1 MKRIL
6 LPTDFSEISK
16 NAILYALNLFKDIPC
31 EFFLLN
37 VFRIPYVTNEE
48 FMGNDVSQLAILEE
62 ELHNS
67 SRKGMEE
74 LLDTLPKNK
83 NHKFYKISDYNLFV
97 NAVQNVVD
105 EKKIELIV
113 MGTKGATG
121 AKEIFMGSNTGNVI
135 LNTTSNIIA
144 VPENT
149 VFKKPKQITFP
160 TDFRISYE
168 LEDLAPLIS
177 LAELYDSRIRIL
189 HLSENEE
196 LDEEQMKNKKR
207 LVSFLINVK
216 HSFHT
221 LSNTDFEEALNC
233 FTQSRGNIN
242 MIAMIAR
249 HYTFFQRL
257 FFRPKVRELS
267 FHTKIPLFV
276 LHHLKE

>member
-16 NAILYALNLFKDIPC
+16 NAILYALKLFKDIPC

-48 FMGNDVSQLAILEE
+48 FMGNDVSQLAILED

-67 SRKGMEE
+67 SKRGMEE

-196 LDEEQMKNKKR
+196 LDEEQKKNKKR

-216 HSFHT
+216 HNFHT

-249 HYTFFQRL
+249 HYSFFQRL

>member
-16 NAILYALNLFKDIPC
+16 NAILYALKLFKDIPC

-48 FMGNDVSQLAILEE
+48 FMGNDVSQLAILED

-67 SRKGMEE
+67 SKRGMEE

-196 LDEEQMKNKKR
+196 LDEEQKKNKKR

-249 HYTFFQRL
+249 HYSFFQRL

>member
-6 LPTDFSEISK
+6 LPTDFSDISK
-16 NAILYALNLFKDIPC
+16 NAIHYALKLFKDIPC

-48 FMGNDVSQLAILEE
+48 LLGNDVSQLAKLED
-62 ELHNS
+62 ELHNAS
-67 SRKGMEE
+67 KKGMED

-83 NHKFYKISDYNLFV
+83 NHKFYTISDYNLFV
-97 NAVQNVVD
+97 NAVQNVVS
-105 EKKIELIV
+105 EKEIELIV

-121 AKEIFMGSNTGNVI
+121 AREIFMGSNTGNVI
-135 LNTTSNIIA
+135 LETTSNIIA

-177 LAELYDSRIRIL
+177 LAEMYDSRIRIL
-189 HLSENEE
+189 HLSENED
-196 LDEEQMKNKKR
+196 LDEEQKKNKKR
-207 LVSFLINVK
+207 LISFLINVK
-216 HSFHT
+216 HSFHI

-249 HYTFFQRL
+249 HYNFFQRL

>member
-48 FMGNDVSQLAILEE
+48 FMGNDVSQLAILED

-67 SRKGMEE
+67 SKRGMEE

-196 LDEEQMKNKKR
+196 LDEEQKKNKKR